1 MFYLTIS
8 HKTDILNVIKKF
20 FIKTI
25 MQFSQKNFANT
36 NKLIPKGFGLI
47 EIVVGSTILT
57 ISLIAISGYFQK
69 ALQLNQDSGKT
80 VQASFLLEEGIEV
93 VKFFRDTSWLNISG
107 LIVGT
112 SYFLQFDGAKWATTS
127 SNVFVDNVFER
138 KLVINNVSRDANDDI
153 VSSGGTE
160 DMDTKKVT
168 VSVSWLGKNGTTTK
182 SISTYLTNIF

>member
-8 HKTDILNVIKKF
+8 HKADILNAIKKF

-25 MQFSQKNFANT
+25 MQFLQKNFVNT
-36 NKLIPKGFGLI
+36 NKLIPRGFGLI

-80 VQASFLLEEGIEV
+80 AQASFLLEEGIEV

-107 LIVGT
+107 LTVGA

-138 KLVINNVSRDANDDI
+138 KLVINNVSRDTNDDI

-160 DMDTKKVT
+160 DTDTKKVT